1 MLQSHRRLPV
11 EHKVFAN
18 WLYAKSF
25 ETPHESTKYMSQLLE
40 FDDQVPLFHY
50 QLGIDYMDMYQYDK
64 AEEYYRQA
72 LSLEPE
78 RPVGLNSLAY
88 FLIDNN
94 RNINEGM
101 ELVEKALAI
110 NPDYYIPD
118 TKGWGLFK
126 LGKYKES
133 LELLEKAWEL
143 KPLYD
148 HGIYLHLQEARK
160 AVAGQR

>member
-1 MLQSHRRLPV
+1 
-11 EHKVFAN
+11 
-18 WLYAKSF
+18 
-25 ETPHESTKYMSQLLE
+25 
-40 FDDQVPLFHY
+40 
-50 QLGIDYMDMYQYDK
+50 
-64 AEEYYRQA
+64 
-72 LSLEPE
+72 
-78 RPVGLNSLAY
+78 
-88 FLIDNN
+88 
-94 RNINEGM
+94 M

-110 NPDYYIPD
+110 NPDYYILD